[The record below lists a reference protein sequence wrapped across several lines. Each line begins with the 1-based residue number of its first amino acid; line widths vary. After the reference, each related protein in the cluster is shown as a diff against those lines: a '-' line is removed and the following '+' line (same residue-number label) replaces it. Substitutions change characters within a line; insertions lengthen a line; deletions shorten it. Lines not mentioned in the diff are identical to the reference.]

1 MNYLDLLAWSPPG
14 WGRNLFYGA
23 LSTLEI
29 SALAYGL
36 GLILGLFGATGKLS
50 GGKALKRALE
60 VYTTVVRSVPELLLI
75 VILFY
80 TGTQGINALA
90 ESVGIGRIEIN
101 GFVAAVMVLGVVQ
114 GAYSTEVL
122 RGAIQAIPIGQIEAA
137 KAYGMA
143 PFLMFRR
150 ITLPAM
156 LPFALPGITMG
167 PGLAQGGRNYANTAF
182 DDPRIYHESRL
193 GLSTTGKESCKHW
206 NTVAR
211 LLLEGHHTIGLG
223 AQKLA
228 MFSRGLKPTWVY
240 DGNYYEPWSLRLR

>member
-36 GLILGLFGATGKLS
+36 GLIIGLFGATGKLS

-143 PFLMFRR
+143 PLLMFRR

-156 LPFALPGITMG
+156 LPFALPGMSNLWLNATKDSALISVVGYLELTKITQQAAGQTKTYFMFYSVSAAIY
-167 PGLAQGGRNYANTAF
+167 LLISLVSLYA
-182 DDPRIYHESRL
+182 
-193 GLSTTGKESCKHW
+193 
-206 NTVAR
+206 
-211 LLLEGHHTIGLG
+211 
-223 AQKLA
+223 
-228 MFSRGLKPTWVY
+228 FSRVEAHVRRGQPKLH
-240 DGNYYEPWSLRLR
+240 